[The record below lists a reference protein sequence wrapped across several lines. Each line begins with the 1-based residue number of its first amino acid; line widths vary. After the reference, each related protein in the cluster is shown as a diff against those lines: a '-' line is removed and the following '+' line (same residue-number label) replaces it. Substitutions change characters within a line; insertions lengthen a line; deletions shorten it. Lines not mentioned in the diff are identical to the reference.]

1 MRTRDDLL
9 DRRPE
14 EGARL
19 VALDLVADV
28 DAAGARLAAGNDTEA
43 LHDFRVA
50 IRRLRS
56 TVRAYRPWL
65 RGGVRPK
72 DERRLRKLS
81 RATTAARDAEV
92 HLEWLEAQRSALAPR
107 DQAGLAWL
115 TARLAAR
122 RADVGGA
129 VLLRRWQ
136 RAGGRLRR
144 RLLRFEVRL
153 DAEAE
158 DRPPPAVRDVLAPLV
173 LDQLEALGR
182 RLARVRGAA
191 DEGRAHRA
199 RIDGKRLRYLLEPL
213 RGNPHADAS
222 RAVKQLKGL
231 QDVLGDL
238 HDSHVLAADVAAA
251 LDAADGDEGA
261 DGVDASPR
269 DGLRAIDRL
278 VRERRDALWAQLERA
293 RQDGTVDAVEREVR
307 AVAAAAAWR
316 ERARTAAVGGDGADE
331 AVVAPPSPS

>member
-158 DRPPPAVRDVLAPLV
+158 DRAPPAVRDVLAPLV

-191 DEGRAHRA
+191 DEVRAHRA
-199 RIDGKRLRYLLEPL
+199 RIEGKRLRYLLEPL
-213 RGNPHADAS
+213 RGNAHADAS

-231 QDVLGDL
+231 QDVLGEL
-238 HDSHVLAADVAAA
+238 HDAHALAAEVAAA
-251 LDAADGDEGA
+251 LDAADGDEDA
-261 DGVDASPR
+261 DGADASPR
-269 DGLRAIDRL
+269 GGLRVVDRL
-278 VRERRDALWAQLERA
+278 LRERRDALWAQLERA
-293 RQDGTVDAVEREVR
+293 RQDGTLEAVEREVR
-307 AVAAAAAWR
+307 AVTAAAARR
-316 ERARTAAVGGDGADE
+316 ERFRRAVGADGADE
-331 AVVAPPSPS
+331 AAIAPPSPS